1 MKNEKKMEIRFERMR
16 PGELTRAARER
27 REVWMPVGT
36 LEWHGRHLP
45 VGLDA
50 IKAHA
55 LCMRIAERSGGIVMP
70 PDFFSMG
77 GMMFPWTF
85 KYSPAI
91 VARLVYGTLNQ
102 LFSYGFRTVFI
113 ITGHYPVSQVL
124 LLMGVAEAFMAAHD
138 AVVVALPEF
147 AVTSNLGY
155 DGDHAAKWETS
166 IMMELFPDLVDE
178 KEMSRV
184 SGKKGFQLAQ
194 HGIHGEN
201 PAEEASRE
209 TGAEVVTAIVE
220 NFAALAAS
228 IDEKHDKRIAREQH
242 LRAATGFLRIGFQLV
257 FGKNIS
263 NR

>member
-1 MKNEKKMEIRFERMR
+1 MKTKEKSGIRFEWLR
-16 PGELTRAARER
+16 PGELARAARER
-27 REVWMPVGT
+27 RQVWMPVGT

-55 LCMRIAERSGGIVMP
+55 LCLRIAERSGGIVMP

-91 VARLVYGTLNQ
+91 VARLVHGTISQ
-102 LFSYGFRTVFI
+102 LYSYGFKTMFI
-113 ITGHYPVSQVL
+113 MTGHYPVSQVL
-124 LLMGVAEAFMAAHD
+124 LLIGVAEAFMATHD
-138 AVVVALPEF
+138 AVVIALPEF
-147 AVTSNLGY
+147 AVTGDIGY

-166 IMMELFPDLVDE
+166 IMMELFPELVDE
-178 KEMSRV
+178 KEMSRI
-184 SGKKGFQLAQ
+184 SRKKGFQLAQ

-209 TGAEVVTAIVE
+209 TGAEVVAAIVD
-220 NFAALAAS
+220 NFADLAVS
-228 IDEKHDKRIAREQH
+228 VDVNHDKRIAHEQH
-242 LRAATGFLRIGFQLV
+242 RLAATNFLRIGFDLA
-257 FGKNIS
+257 FRK
-263 NR
+263 